1 MRDGIYETTHL
12 YVTQT
17 SYIFHVVPRLLHR
30 NGFRQPRKSFD
41 ATVAYIEVKEEYRE
55 VSFHTRVSKQQG
67 KIYIKIS
74 KHSMKSIVSLFFVT
88 VLALAFVVSNVSA
101 GDCEGKWLNVVY
113 R

>member
-1 MRDGIYETTHL
+1 MD
-12 YVTQT
+12 
-17 SYIFHVVPRLLHR
+17 
-30 NGFRQPRKSFD
+30 FD
-41 ATVAYIEVKEEYRE
+41 NRESHSMHATVAYIEEYRE
-55 VSFHTRVSKQQG
+55 VPFHTRVSKQQG

-101 GDCEGKWLNVVY
+101 GDCEGKSLNVVF